1 MGADSNT
8 IVAELAEHGNVAK
21 YAISYDINL
30 SGQKILDLTD
40 PSIASKWDYVQN
52 CTSTEACQE
61 IGAAARTQ
69 GYNVIKFQSY
79 RGNGVSFVV
88 FFNFDDILVP
98 RIVTPIDKGGEQMIE
113 KKIRLRKELVRCDS
127 CKQPKDFWYLS
138 DFVYGQRLIYFD
150 YSIEPAF
157 INLLED
163 KVFLEYAEL
172 VKIVLEE
179 NEISSSAECINAFVE
194 KTFGCACD
202 TIQEQNIDFL
212 RSQKK
217 CLYCGSTKFERN
229 MIEPESVVVKN
240 LTIVSH
246 EKWNKLSYVQ
256 KKCVIWQELK
266 KEGIAG

>member
-88 FFNFDDILVP
+88 FSNFDDILVP
-98 RIVTPIDKGGEQMIE
+98 RIVTPID
-113 KKIRLRKELVRCDS
+113 
-127 CKQPKDFWYLS
+127 
-138 DFVYGQRLIYFD
+138 
-150 YSIEPAF
+150 
-157 INLLED
+157 
-163 KVFLEYAEL
+163 
-172 VKIVLEE
+172 
-179 NEISSSAECINAFVE
+179 
-194 KTFGCACD
+194 
-202 TIQEQNIDFL
+202 
-212 RSQKK
+212 
-217 CLYCGSTKFERN
+217 
-229 MIEPESVVVKN
+229 
-240 LTIVSH
+240 
-246 EKWNKLSYVQ
+246 
-256 KKCVIWQELK
+256 
-266 KEGIAG
+266 

>member
-1 MGADSNT
+1 
-8 IVAELAEHGNVAK
+8 
-21 YAISYDINL
+21 
-30 SGQKILDLTD
+30 
-40 PSIASKWDYVQN
+40 
-52 CTSTEACQE
+52 
-61 IGAAARTQ
+61 
-69 GYNVIKFQSY
+69 
-79 RGNGVSFVV
+79 
-88 FFNFDDILVP
+88 
-98 RIVTPIDKGGEQMIE
+98 MIE
-113 KKIRLRKELVRCDS
+113 KKIRLRKELVRCDI
-127 CKQPKDFWYLS
+127 CKQPNDFWYLS

-179 NEISSSAECINAFVE
+179 NEISSSSECINAFVE

-212 RSQKK
+212 RNQKR

-256 KKCVIWQELK
+256 KKCVIWEELK